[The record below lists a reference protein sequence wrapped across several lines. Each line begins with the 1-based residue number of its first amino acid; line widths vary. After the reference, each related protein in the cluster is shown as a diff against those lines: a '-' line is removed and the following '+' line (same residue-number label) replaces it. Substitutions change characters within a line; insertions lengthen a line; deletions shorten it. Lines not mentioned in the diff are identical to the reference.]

1 MVLWSWWALFAQLD
15 GSELI
20 AGLLQVF
27 IRIGAQQGGK
37 DLAGLL
43 HRIDIGKL
51 LRVQDGS
58 GVVSVCQ
65 SGFQIGGTGA
75 EGDLGI
81 DPALPYG
88 GEALIEVGVLCI
100 ILIDQGHAV
109 EVKEDDVRVP
119 GQDLLSVDVKSAGL
133 AGGVSQIVSVDKDE
147 GAVVGLSTFKAVVTL
162 EGHAAYIDG
171 GLVRIRDVRSAC
183 FQIGLDAVQ
192 IVGQLFCP
200 IDVYKRQISPHTLWG
215 DFPPKIPEDEVK
227 PLPDADGLVV
237 LPKPVIPEYIIV
249 HLGKPSDQGVPNEWV
264 LFRDYIKNVACSEI
278 YATWARE
285 TIKANVLAIISFT
298 LNRVYTEWYR
308 GKGYDFTITN
318 STAYDQSF
326 VPGRT
331 IFEEISVVV
340 DDLFNT
346 YITREGA
353 GQPLLTQYCDGR
365 QTQCNGLSQWG
376 SQALGEQG
384 WDAIS
389 ILRRYYGSDIY
400 LAPAEKV
407 EGVPMSFG
415 GETLT
420 VGSAGEDVRTIQ
432 LQLNRISENFPALP
446 RVRADGVYGTETQE
460 AVRTFQSIFLLP
472 QTGDVDFAT
481 WYSISNIYVAV
492 AKLA

>member
-1 MVLWSWWALFAQLD
+1 MNPAYTGQGFLQIKVTTESPVVPISGARVRISDPTDGTVLQELTTNSSGQTEPVDLPTPPLEYSVNAGEPKPYASYSVTVFAE
-15 GSELI
+15 G
-20 AGLLQVF
+20 F
-27 IRIGAQQGGK
+27 K
-37 DLAGLL
+37 TL
-43 HRIDIGKL
+43 H
-51 LRVQDGS
+51 
-58 GVVSVCQ
+58 
-65 SGFQIGGTGA
+65 IGGVQ
-75 EGDLGI
+75 L
-81 DPALPYG
+81 LP
-88 GEALIEVGVLCI
+88 
-100 ILIDQGHAV
+100 
-109 EVKEDDVRVP
+109 
-119 GQDLLSVDVKSAGL
+119 SGL
-133 AGGVSQIVSVDKDE
+133 ALQPAALTPATAGGIN
-147 GAVVGLSTFKAVVTL
+147 
-162 EGHAAYIDG
+162 
-171 GLVRIRDVRSAC
+171 
-183 FQIGLDAVQ
+183 VQ
-192 IVGQLFCP
+192 NR
-200 IDVYKRQISPHTLWG
+200 YISPHTLWG

-326 VPGRT
+326 VSGRT

-460 AVRTFQSIFLLP
+460 AVKTFQSIFLLP

>member
-1 MVLWSWWALFAQLD
+1 MNPAYTGQGF
-15 GSELI
+15 
-20 AGLLQVF
+20 LQVKVTTESPVVP
-27 IRIGAQQGGK
+27 ISGARVRISDPTDGTVLQELTTNSSGQTEPV
-37 DLAGLL
+37 DLPTPPLEYSVNAGEPKPYASYSVTVFAEGFKTL
-43 HRIDIGKL
+43 H
-51 LRVQDGS
+51 
-58 GVVSVCQ
+58 
-65 SGFQIGGTGA
+65 IGGVQ
-75 EGDLGI
+75 L
-81 DPALPYG
+81 LP
-88 GEALIEVGVLCI
+88 
-100 ILIDQGHAV
+100 
-109 EVKEDDVRVP
+109 
-119 GQDLLSVDVKSAGL
+119 SGL
-133 AGGVSQIVSVDKDE
+133 ALQPAALTPATAGGIN
-147 GAVVGLSTFKAVVTL
+147 
-162 EGHAAYIDG
+162 
-171 GLVRIRDVRSAC
+171 
-183 FQIGLDAVQ
+183 VQ
-192 IVGQLFCP
+192 NR
-200 IDVYKRQISPHTLWG
+200 YISPHTLWG

-460 AVRTFQSIFLLP
+460 AVRSFQTMFLLP

>member
-1 MVLWSWWALFAQLD
+1 MNPAYTGQGF
-15 GSELI
+15 
-20 AGLLQVF
+20 LQVKVTTESPVVP
-27 IRIGAQQGGK
+27 ISGARVRISDPTDGTVLQELTTNSSGQTEPV
-37 DLAGLL
+37 DLPTPPLEYSVNAGEPKPYASYSVTVFAEGFKTL
-43 HRIDIGKL
+43 H
-51 LRVQDGS
+51 
-58 GVVSVCQ
+58 
-65 SGFQIGGTGA
+65 IGGVQ
-75 EGDLGI
+75 L
-81 DPALPYG
+81 LP
-88 GEALIEVGVLCI
+88 
-100 ILIDQGHAV
+100 
-109 EVKEDDVRVP
+109 
-119 GQDLLSVDVKSAGL
+119 SGL
-133 AGGVSQIVSVDKDE
+133 ALQPAALTPATAGGIN
-147 GAVVGLSTFKAVVTL
+147 
-162 EGHAAYIDG
+162 
-171 GLVRIRDVRSAC
+171 
-183 FQIGLDAVQ
+183 VQ
-192 IVGQLFCP
+192 NR
-200 IDVYKRQISPHTLWG
+200 YISPHTLWG

-340 DDLFNT
+340 DNLFNT

-460 AVRTFQSIFLLP
+460 AVKTFQSIFLLP

>member
-1 MVLWSWWALFAQLD
+1 MNPAYTGQGF
-15 GSELI
+15 
-20 AGLLQVF
+20 LQVKVTTESPVVP
-27 IRIGAQQGGK
+27 ISGARVRISDPTDGTVLQELTTNSSGQTEPV
-37 DLAGLL
+37 DLPTPPLEYSVNAGEPKPYASYSVTVFAEGFKTL
-43 HRIDIGKL
+43 H
-51 LRVQDGS
+51 
-58 GVVSVCQ
+58 
-65 SGFQIGGTGA
+65 IGGVQ
-75 EGDLGI
+75 L
-81 DPALPYG
+81 LP
-88 GEALIEVGVLCI
+88 
-100 ILIDQGHAV
+100 
-109 EVKEDDVRVP
+109 
-119 GQDLLSVDVKSAGL
+119 SGL
-133 AGGVSQIVSVDKDE
+133 ALQPAALTLATAGGIN
-147 GAVVGLSTFKAVVTL
+147 
-162 EGHAAYIDG
+162 
-171 GLVRIRDVRSAC
+171 
-183 FQIGLDAVQ
+183 VQ
-192 IVGQLFCP
+192 NR
-200 IDVYKRQISPHTLWG
+200 YISPHTLWG

-420 VGSAGEDVRTIQ
+420 VGAAGEDVRTIQ